1 MSCVVVQFLEFLYQQ
16 LREVETFCSTQVF
29 LAALSATL
37 FPLEEEKELNDF
49 NVEVRKECDDVTIV
63 KF

>member
-1 MSCVVVQFLEFLYQQ
+1 M
-16 LREVETFCSTQVF
+16 ETFCSTQGF